1 MFPAVAEELR
11 FVEIGEFLVTINTRL
26 DVGDTLLVVPRS
38 ELEPVVHPVET
49 HVFHTLGCSVRPAG
63 ELVEVVVGRV
73 RCLQQVEEDVG
84 QILVEIDSLSQITVN
99 KREVSDNAIRANL
112 ERERAQQPKAPLIIA
127 SHPDANTNSLV
138 TVLDA
143 ANIIGI
149 DNISVATTR

>member
-1 MFPAVAEELR
+1 MRRRHRLEDEAE
-11 FVEIGEFLVTINTRL
+11 INITPML
-26 DVGDTLLVVPRS
+26 DVIFFIVTTS
-38 ELEPVVHPVET
+38 
-49 HVFHTLGCSVRPAG
+49 FVREKGLDISRPQQSDK
-63 ELVEVVVGRV
+63 
-73 RCLQQVEEDVG
+73 QQVEQDVG

-99 KREVSDNAIRANL
+99 KREVSDNAVRANL

-127 SHPDANTNSLV
+127 SHPDADTNSLV